1 LSQRIFVLTHDP
13 KFQEMNSQDFNKL
26 VGLLSKLDHATKK
39 ATERDG
45 SFKKYHDR
53 SIQALNTLPSHLK
66 RLEQGLRTAKIIGQ
80 EN

>member
-1 LSQRIFVLTHDP
+1 
-13 KFQEMNSQDFNKL
+13 MNTQDFNKL

-39 ATERDG
+39 ATQLDG
-45 SFKKYHDR
+45 SFKKYHNH
-53 SIQALNTLPSHLK
+53 SMEALSNLPNHLK